1 MTITHPIYSLTTSDL
16 ADACNISPRRVRQ
29 YVEDRLLQPLSPG
42 RFDLGWF
49 AHLRCGERIFAK
61 HQRKPDTAV
70 LVAAGWLSGT
80 GGQVSGAD
88 KACLVGLFKRNG
100 RSSEDALEA
109 LGEARAL
116 LRRSY

>member
-1 MTITHPIYSLTTSDL
+1 MTITHPIYSLTTTEL
-16 ADACNISPRRVRQ
+16 ASMCGITPRRARQ
-29 YVEDRLLQPLSPG
+29 YSEDGLIQPLSPG
-42 RFDLGWF
+42 RFDVGWF
-49 AHLRCGERIFAK
+49 VHLRCGEKIFAK
-61 HQRKPDTAV
+61 HQRRPDTSV

-80 GGQVSGAD
+80 GGQASDAD
-88 KACLVGLFKRNG
+88 KACLAGLFKRNG